1 MLRKVNEWIDVDS
14 GDLRSIIGDTSET
27 ENEKEMEEEQDE
39 KHGEEDANIVRMF
52 R

>member
-1 MLRKVNEWIDVDS
+1 MLRKVRLARTKS
-14 GDLRSIIGDTSET
+14 DLRSIIGDTSET

-39 KHGEEDANIVRMF
+39 KHGEEDANIGRMF